1 MKICLINPFSKP
13 AAVRQYNLAK
23 AMASQGNEVTLV
35 LPKFDKYSDYEEVI
49 IKPSKNLKIYTHFK

>member
-49 IKPSKNLKIYTHFK
+49 INDKSVFR